1 MGEVFRECL
10 MDLMG
15 DGEWLESWALLA
27 VWLAV

>member
-15 DGEWLESWALLA
+15 DGEWLESWALPA